1 MFINCTV
8 KRQSRPAG
16 GGGYYKIARGRV
28 MPLSGKNTKKAP
40 PVCATI
46 RKDKKPVDNYA
57 KKRYTVFTTRKGE
70 FYMNEIEI
78 IKEIMKNSTPKV
90 TLDVLRDR
98 LGYKTISG
106 VSDRLSRGKS
116 MKVDNYVQFLDALGY
131 ELIVQPKTA
140 RDPKEGSYKV
150 GGEE

>member
-8 KRQSRPAG
+8 KTHIKPRG
-16 GGGYYKIARGRV
+16 GGGYIKIRARRV
-28 MPLSGKNTKKAP
+28 KRLSGKNTKKAP
-40 PVCATI
+40 PICATI
-46 RKDKKPVDNYA
+46 QKQEKTVDIYA
-57 KKRYTVFTTRKGE
+57 KKRYTISTTHKGE

-78 IKEIMKNSTPKV
+78 IKDIMKNSTPKV

-116 MKVDNYVQFLDALGY
+116 MKVDNYIQFLDALGY
-131 ELIVQPKTA
+131 ELVVQPKTA